1 MFYIYYTTKNKK
13 IKKGMI
19 KVGNANLLEVARGA
33 IGERLDYELSKVVD
47 NIADLNTKADAV
59 RKITLTL
66 SLKPDSERQNIK
78 MSTQVKSTLTPTNN
92 IESALYLT
100 ESDEGKALVEMLPQ
114 VPGQMAMDGS
124 EQDEP
129 KVIPIKKAM

>member
-1 MFYIYYTTKNKK
+1 M
-13 IKKGMI
+13 
-19 KVGNANLLEVARGA
+19 GNANLLEVARGA

-78 MSTQVKSTLTPTNN
+78 MTPTNN

-114 VPGQMAMDGS
+114 VPGQMTLDGS

-129 KVIPIKKAM
+129 KIIAIKKVM